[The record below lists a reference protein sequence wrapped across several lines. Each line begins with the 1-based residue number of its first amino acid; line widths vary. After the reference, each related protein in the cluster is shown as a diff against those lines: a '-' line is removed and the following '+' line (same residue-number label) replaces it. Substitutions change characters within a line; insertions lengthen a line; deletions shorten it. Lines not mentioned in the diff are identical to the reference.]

1 MKKIFSILAVAMI
14 SALSFTS
21 CETYS
26 VEEPEMTAV
35 SDLDGEWICFAT
47 NQDDPSDKTLLNVQ
61 ITNTTNNDADKIWV
75 TITDLNPFQDIDPGD
90 YFYYLDAIRFKASCS
105 NSDLKL
111 SANNAPVEV
120 PRTCRNPYLE
130 QSYFSMQRYYG
141 ATTATA
147 SIEGSV
153 TKNVDSPSGYKYDTI
168 SFTYTRTELDGTVI
182 KYDVKGS
189 KNTGWAEDMKEYAD
203 FAEEQGWW

>member
-47 NQDDPSDKTLLNVQ
+47 NQDDPSDKTLLCVQ
-61 ITNTTNNDADKIWV
+61 ITNTTNNEADKIWM
-75 TITDLNPFQDIDPGD
+75 TITDLNDATFP
-90 YFYYLDAIRFKASCS
+90 YLDAIRFKASCS
-105 NSDLKL
+105 GLGF
-111 SANNAPVEV
+111 SADAAKVEV
-120 PRTCRNPYLE
+120 PRTCRNPYYE
-130 QSYFSMQRYYG
+130 QSYYSYQYRAG
-141 ATTATA
+141 ATTANATVN
-147 SIEGSV
+147 GSV

-168 SFTYTRTELDGTVI
+168 SFTYTRIELDGTVI
-182 KYDVKGS
+182 KYNVKGS